1 MQTPFCF
8 CKKVSK
14 LSLSCKKHQPKNFL
28 CFLLLNVFLRRKT
41 IIKGQW
47 TLPPQKEVFSLSFA
61 FFPSFNAGY
70 HYREEEK
77 VYFLPFLFI
86 ISFVHIIHLLYHQ
99 GNYLSNRNFFWVK
112 RVVLNK
118 SLKNRMITK
127 IQSCFC
133 GSTCTYHEKAYF
145 SMPCLGPTWFRFMK
159 YATDQT
165 YKTCLLKKMSK

>member
-28 CFLLLNVFLRRKT
+28 CFLLLNGFLRRKT

-47 TLPPQKEVFSLSFA
+47 TLPPQKEVFSLFLLA
-61 FFPSFNAGY
+61 FFLSFNAGY

-99 GNYLSNRNFFWVK
+99 GKYVTFSGLNELFW
-112 RVVLNK
+112 
-118 SLKNRMITK
+118 TK
-127 IQSCFC
+127 VRKIGWQLRFNHVFVEVH
-133 GSTCTYHEKAYF
+133 TYHEKAYF
-145 SMPCLGPTWFRFMK
+145 SMSCLAPTWFRFMK